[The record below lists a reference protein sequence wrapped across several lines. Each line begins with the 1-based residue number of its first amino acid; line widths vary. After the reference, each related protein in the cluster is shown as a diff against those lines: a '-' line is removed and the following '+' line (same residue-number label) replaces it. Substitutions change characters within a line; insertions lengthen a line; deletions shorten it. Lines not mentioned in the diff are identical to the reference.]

1 MSRATAVQSAAASVV
16 TESRVMKL
24 LGSHTS
30 LPQVP
35 LSSSQRVHYVKRIN
49 LVGVPSSPPPKHCCI
64 MIIITLGRRRMKM
77 ASNGGGITSA
87 LRRLTVLLRSSRP
100 PDVLWGQLG
109 T

>member
-49 LVGVPSSPPPKHCCI
+49 LVGVPSSPPETLLYYDYYNIKPHWMYTSFDM
-64 MIIITLGRRRMKM
+64 MIKVDRPIIWL
-77 ASNGGGITSA
+77 
-87 LRRLTVLLRSSRP
+87 
-100 PDVLWGQLG
+100 
-109 T
+109 

>member
-49 LVGVPSSPPPKHCCI
+49 LVGVPSSPPRNI
-64 MIIITLGRRRMKM
+64 V
-77 ASNGGGITSA
+77 
-87 LRRLTVLLRSSRP
+87 VL
-100 PDVLWGQLG
+100 
-109 T
+109 